1 MSNFERLIQ
10 IEGDSQLLQELQT
23 VKYEIGMIEFIE
35 KEDILPLSEK
45 YEKIGNFELDI
56 LAIRK
61 SNNEIVMLD
70 HDSPDYEMGNCA
82 KDIRS
87 FLKALEGFINFMEA
101 CEENEEMFNDFDQME
116 VVANDSSLIA
126 GSKEYLWFYKMMY
139 GI

>member
-1 MSNFERLIQ
+1 MTDFKILIQ
-10 IEGDSQLLQELQT
+10 EEDNSRLLKQLRAI
-23 VKYEIGMIEFIE
+23 KDEIGMIEFIE
-35 KEDILPLSEK
+35 KEDILPLSRK

-70 HDSPDYEMGNCA
+70 HDSPDFEMGNCS

-87 FLKALEGFINFMEA
+87 FLSAIQGFINFMNA
-101 CEENEEMFNDFDQME
+101 CANNEESYHDINKQE
-116 VVANDSSLIA
+116 LVAKDSSLIA
-126 GSKEYLWFYKMMY
+126 GGEKYLWFYKMMF

>member
-1 MSNFERLIQ
+1 MTDFKTLIQ
-10 IEGDSQLLQELQT
+10 EEDDSHLLSQLRT
-23 VKYEIGMIEFIE
+23 IKDEIGMIEFKE
-35 KEDILPLSEK
+35 KEDVLSLSGK

-70 HDSPDYEMGNCA
+70 HDSPDFEMGNCA

-87 FLKALEGFINFMEA
+87 FLKALEGFVNFMKA
-101 CEENEEMFNDFDQME
+101 CENNEELYDDFYKME
-116 VVANDSSLIA
+116 LVAKDSSETA
-126 GSKEYLWFYKMMY
+126 GGENYLWFYKMMF